1 MNKQSRLPL
10 GSVIGILGGG
20 QLGRML
26 SLSASQLGFKTH
38 IYDPDFNAPAKQVT
52 NLSSTFKYDDIKKK
66 MEATMAQ
73 LVKKMGL
80 KSVVKHL
87 VGKGGMSYFID
98 DPKEAKKLQT
108 NYFYRYNTSLNGL
121 MIHHDI
127 PPEEFLKYVHTI
139 DLSFM
144 KEDMIMRNELEKLD
158 MEKFIFTNGSAEHAK
173 NILTHLG
180 VYDLFGRDKV
190 FDIQDAGYIP
200 KPEAK
205 TFDLMLK
212 KFEINPKET
221 IYIEDIAKNL
231 SIGYERGCIT
241 VWLINDEHFGKM
253 DSDKDYISHKI
264 ENLSLFLKEIR
275 LLKSK

>member
-1 MNKQSRLPL
+1 MKNFKEMKYLLLDLDGVCYGKHNNYSLEK
-10 GSVIGILGGG
+10 VFG
-20 QLGRML
+20 QVSQRMTMFISEKL
-26 SLSASQLGFKTH
+26 K
-38 IYDPDFNAPAKQVT
+38 ID
-52 NLSSTFKYDDIKKK
+52 
-66 MEATMAQ
+66 ME
-73 LVKKMGL
+73 
-80 KSVVKHL
+80 
-87 VGKGGMSYFID
+87 
-98 DPKEAKKLQT
+98 EAKKLQT
-108 NYFYRYNTSLNGL
+108 DYFYKYNTSLNGL

-127 PPEEFLKYVHTI
+127 PPEEFLKFVHTI

-144 KEDMIMRNELEKLD
+144 KEDKIMRNELEKLD

-190 FDIQDAGYIP
+190 FDIKDAGYVP

-205 TFDLMLK
+205 TFDLMVE
-212 KFEINPKET
+212 KFGLNPKET

-231 SIGYERGCIT
+231 SIGYERGCAT

-275 LLKSK
+275 ILKSQ